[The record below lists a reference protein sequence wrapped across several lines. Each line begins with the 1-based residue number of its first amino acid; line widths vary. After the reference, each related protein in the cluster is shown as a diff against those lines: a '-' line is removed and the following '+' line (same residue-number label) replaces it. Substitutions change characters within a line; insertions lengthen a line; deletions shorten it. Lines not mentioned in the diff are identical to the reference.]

1 MSASPL
7 IDHDD
12 RCRKEMEAQLIAWW
26 QELLHVE
33 RVRIDEDFFAL
44 GGNSILGTRL
54 LAKIAGKYGFE
65 IGILTLYDARTVTK
79 LADLIQL
86 KQSSAEHWC
95 IVPIRTQGSLPPLF
109 LIHGVGGN
117 VLGFSNLVKRMH
129 PDQPVYGIQAQSLQ
143 PEGPT
148 FVQLEDMA
156 AFYIREI
163 RRVQPNG
170 PYNLLGLS
178 FGGLVAYEIGQ
189 QLQAQGQFVS
199 MLGML
204 DTWQPNHI
212 RRLPNSDSSITR
224 MRKRLW
230 VVWMHTRRLRF
241 TSKLKY
247 ARNRFRSRVLR
258 KIYQYAAARGKTRL
272 ADTIKSVRDI
282 NFVAGLNY
290 QVLPYDGR
298 VTLFR
303 AMHENADWNLPED
316 LGWRQMARGGVDIY
330 LYPGDHGQVLA
341 EPSVSR
347 LAEKLTE
354 CLLKNSHR
362 VEIDI

>member
-1 MSASPL
+1 
-7 IDHDD
+7 
-12 RCRKEMEAQLIAWW
+12 METQLTAWW
-26 QELLHVE
+26 QEILHVE
-33 RVRIDEDFFAL
+33 HVRIDQDFFAL
-44 GGNSILGTRL
+44 GGNSILGAQMLT
-54 LAKIAGKYGFE
+54 KIAGKYRVE

-86 KQSSAEHWC
+86 KQSAAENWC
-95 IVPIRTQGSLPPLF
+95 IVPIRTAGSLPPLF

-129 PDQPVYGIQAQSLQ
+129 PGQPVYGIQAQSLQ
-143 PEGPT
+143 PEGPI
-148 FVQLEDMA
+148 FVQLKDMA
-156 AFYIREI
+156 SFYIREM

-178 FGGLVAYEIGQ
+178 FGGLVAYEMGQ
-189 QLQAQGQFVS
+189 QLRAQGEEVS

-204 DTWQPNHI
+204 DTWQPNYI
-212 RRLPNSDSSITR
+212 RRLPNGDSLATR
-224 MRKRLW
+224 VRKRLW
-230 VVWMHTRRLRF
+230 VMWMNSRRLGLS
-241 TSKLKY
+241 SKIKY

-258 KIYQYAAARGKTRL
+258 RIYQRSATRGRTSL
-272 ADTIKSVRDI
+272 TSTIKSAHDI
-282 NFVAGLNY
+282 NLVAGLNY
-290 QVLPYDGR
+290 QVLPYEGR

-303 AMHENADWNLPED
+303 AMHEDADWNLPED
-316 LGWRQMARGGVDIY
+316 LGWRQMAKGGVDIY

-354 CLLKNSHR
+354 YLLTNSPR
-362 VEIDI
+362 IEIDI